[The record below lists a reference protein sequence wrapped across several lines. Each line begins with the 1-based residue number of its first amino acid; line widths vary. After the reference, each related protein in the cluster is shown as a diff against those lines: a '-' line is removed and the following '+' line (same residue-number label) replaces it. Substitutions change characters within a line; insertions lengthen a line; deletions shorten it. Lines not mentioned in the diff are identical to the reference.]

1 MKNNPYDFNNIID
14 GGIDYSTGLPA
25 SSFVRRAIMG
35 GMSERDAML
44 LAADQELKQS
54 QAQQYQYQVEKDKRE
69 AMQQELMQQR
79 LSELGIN
86 DPSDV
91 EGNFQRLIE
100 AGVDPSKAATIAT
113 QISESISK
121 QQQAA
126 AQAQQAAAQMQNV
139 NKEDKKFMMEAQE
152 AGAAASGMISTLNQ
166 MEKLI
171 DKAGY
176 MGTGAG
182 IASVWNEVGDKKA
195 SAATQKFQSL
205 SNQIVLS
212 LAEKLKGALSDKD
225 INFLMKTAPNI
236 YNTKQGNKEI
246 IKHLRTAAE
255 RAQEHAIELKKWVD
269 NGGSVQ
275 DFEGKWNEYIASNPL
290 FNVDEDEGE
299 E

>member
-1 MKNNPYDFNNIID
+1 MRNNPYDFKALSS
-14 GGIDYSTGLPA
+14 GINPSTGYSDDPM
-25 SSFVRRAIMG
+25 VQEAIMS
-35 GMSERDAML
+35 GMSPRDAMMM
-44 LAADQELKQS
+44 AAEFRVKDN

-79 LSELGIN
+79 LGQLGIN
-86 DPSDV
+86 DPFDV
-91 EGNFQRLIE
+91 EGNFERLIQ
-100 AGVDPSKAATIAT
+100 AGVDPSKAGVIAT
-113 QISESISK
+113 QISESVSK

-126 AQAQQAAAQMQNV
+126 AQAQQAAAQMQNI
-139 NKEDKKFMMEAQE
+139 NKEDKKFLMEAQQS
-152 AGAAASGMISTLNQ
+152 GAAASDMISSLNQ

-182 IASVWNEVGDKKA
+182 IASVWNEVSDKKA
-195 SAATQKFQSL
+195 SAATQKFESL

-236 YNTKQGNKEI
+236 YNTKQGNKQI